1 MIDYSLSARLS
12 NPQDKASEKK
22 IYANAQA
29 REVITLGKFA
39 KHISEHG
46 SPYTRDVVVGVI
58 TAMVDCLHEQLLL
71 GNKVQLGELG
81 SFYVRLSSRGVDNAE
96 DFNAASDVTAVN
108 VRWDRGQNFG
118 DLLQDADFNL
128 VTTREQQA
136 EAKRASKA
144 AANTSAGQTTSGS
157 TGQQPGTG
165 GTGGGELGE

>member
-1 MIDYSLSARLS
+1 MHKNTKYSPINQFPLQCGFHNLIETLSHPLL
-12 NPQDKASEKK
+12 PGV
-22 IYANAQA
+22 
-29 REVITLGKFA
+29 RERVMA
-39 KHISEHG
+39 K
-46 SPYTRDVVVGVI
+46 
-58 TAMVDCLHEQLLL
+58 
-71 GNKVQLGELG
+71 
-81 SFYVRLSSRGVDNAE
+81 
-96 DFNAASDVTAVN
+96 ASDVTAVN